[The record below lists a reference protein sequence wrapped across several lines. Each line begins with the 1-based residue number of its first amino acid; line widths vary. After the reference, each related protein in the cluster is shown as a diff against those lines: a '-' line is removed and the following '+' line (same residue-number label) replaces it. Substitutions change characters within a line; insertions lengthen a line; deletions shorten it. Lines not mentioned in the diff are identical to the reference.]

1 MAIVSTKLNAEGI
14 GWFKTTQNHKRNGG
28 TFIER
33 YFQVLDDGTISVIDM
48 TRLKF
53 ANQRSFGGLNVD
65 IEISTQEEW
74 KQKVEEVRQ
83 IFK

>member
-1 MAIVSTKLNAEGI
+1 MPIVSTKIDAKGI
-14 GWFKTTQNHKRNGG
+14 AWFKTTKDHKRHGD
-28 TFIER
+28 TWIER

-53 ANQRSFGGLNVD
+53 ANQRSFGGVNVD
-65 IEISTQEEW
+65 IELSTQKEW
-74 KQKVEEVRQ
+74 NEKVEQVRQ